1 MPKKILVIED
11 EIFLLKTIESRLKEK
26 GYEVLTAINGIVA
39 LEKVQE
45 ESIDLILVDVEM
57 PQMNGYT
64 FVTKLKELKLAKS
77 IPIVVMTDH
86 QEMQEIFKRKGVKE
100 FLDKPILWDKLLPKI
115 QQLTQPFKNKI

>member
-115 QQLTQPFKNKI
+115 QQLI